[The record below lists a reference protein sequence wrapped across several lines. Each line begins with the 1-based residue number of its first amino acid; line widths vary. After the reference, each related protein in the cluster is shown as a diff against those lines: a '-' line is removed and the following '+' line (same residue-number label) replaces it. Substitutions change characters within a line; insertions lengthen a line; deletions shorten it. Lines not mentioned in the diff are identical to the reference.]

1 MPPARGVASRKI
13 TEICNWKGEAFPH
26 IKRRSRERFIA
37 MSEINVQLNDSA
49 PVQVPSST
57 TVAEALKKLDR
68 DLAKQALA
76 ARVNGREV
84 DLASPIQAPEN
95 GDAVR
100 IEPVLPQ
107 TRDGLDVLRH
117 STAHLLAAAVLDLFP
132 GTKLGIGPALLDDP
146 RYGFFYDV
154 IAPRPLTEADLPVIE
169 KKMRD
174 IAKRNMSYRRDEIPK
189 AEALRI
195 FNERDE
201 PLKCELI
208 DEKAGE
214 TVSVYYIDGSP
225 FLDFCLGPHVPN
237 TNRLKAFKVLSLAGA
252 YWKGDAERPQMQ
264 RIYGTA
270 FFTQEELDGWLKQ
283 REEAE
288 KRDHRRLGREL
299 DLFSIQEQYGQGLV
313 FWHPKGG
320 IVRQQMEDYL
330 REELIRRNYSFVY
343 TPHIAKRELWQLSGH
358 EQNYGDSMFA
368 PTTLEET
375 EFRLKPMNCPF
386 HIGIYKSQQRSYR
399 DLPQRYSEMGTVYRA
414 ELSGTLHGLMRVR
427 GFTVDDAHLFCTPE
441 QIPREIDDCVDFAY
455 QVLKTFGFDK
465 IKFELSVKGS
475 DTSKNYFGLEADW
488 EKAEQAL
495 AAGLDARGIKYDRVE
510 GEAAFYGPKIDFKI
524 EDAIGRLWQLGTVQW
539 DFNLPERFELEYI
552 GEDNKP
558 HRPVMVHRALFGS
571 IERFFGVLIEHY
583 AGAFPMWL
591 APVQVAVL
599 PITDR
604 INKYAETVAQQLRAA
619 GLRVEVNVRNDKI
632 GAKIRDAQLQK
643 IPFMLVL
650 GDREMEQ
657 SQVAVRERTKGD
669 LGAMSLN
676 DFEQMAQRLVKTR
689 ALANT

>member
-1 MPPARGVASRKI
+1 
-13 TEICNWKGEAFPH
+13 
-26 IKRRSRERFIA
+26 

-84 DLASPIQAPEN
+84 DLASTIQAPEN

-208 DEKAGE
+208 DEKAGA

-237 TNRLKAFKVLSLAGA
+237 TNRLKAFKLLSLAGA

-270 FFTQEELDGWLKQ
+270 FFTQDELEAWLRQ

-343 TPHIAKRELWQLSGH
+343 TPHIAKRELWQTSGH

-475 DTSKNYFGLEADW
+475 DTSKNYFGQEADW
-488 EKAEQAL
+488 QKAEQAL

-604 INKYAETVAQQLRAA
+604 INEYAETVAQQLRAA
-619 GLRVEVNVRNDKI
+619 RLRVEVNVRSDKI
-632 GAKIRDAQLQK
+632 GAKIRDSQLQK

-669 LGAMSLN
+669 IGAMSL
-676 DFEQMAQRLVKTR
+676 DEFKQMAQRLIETR
-689 ALANT
+689 ALTNT

>member
-1 MPPARGVASRKI
+1 
-13 TEICNWKGEAFPH
+13 
-26 IKRRSRERFIA
+26 
-37 MSEINVQLNDSA
+37 MSEINVQLNNGPAAQIPA
-49 PVQVPSST
+49 PV
-57 TVAEALKKLDR
+57 TVAEALKRLDR

-76 ARVNGREV
+76 ARVNGHEV
-84 DLASPIQAPEN
+84 DLAYTIGSGAN
-95 GDAVR
+95 GDAVK

-154 IAPRPLTEADLPVIE
+154 IAPRALTAADLPVIE
-169 KKMRD
+169 NKMRD
-174 IAKRNMSYRRDEIPK
+174 FAKRNMPYRRDEIPK

-225 FLDFCLGPHVPN
+225 FIDFCLGPHVPN
-237 TNRLKAFKVLSLAGA
+237 TNRLKAFKLLSLAGA

-270 FFTQEELDGWLKQ
+270 FFTQEELDAWIRQ

-288 KRDHRRLGREL
+288 KRDHRKLGREL
-299 DLFSIQEQYGQGLV
+299 DLFSIQEDYGQGLV
-313 FWHPKGG
+313 LWHPKGG
-320 IVRQQMEDYL
+320 IIRQQMEDYL
-330 REELIRRNYSFVY
+330 RQELGRRNYSVVY
-343 TPHIAKRELWQLSGH
+343 TPHIAKRDLWIVSGH
-358 EQNYGDSMFA
+358 EENYGDSMFA
-368 PTTLEET
+368 PTKLEDT
-375 EFRLKPMNCPF
+375 EFRLKPMNCPM

-399 DLPQRYSEMGTVYRA
+399 DLPQRYGEMGTVYRA

-441 QIPREIDDCVDFAY
+441 QVQDEIFDCVDFAY
-455 QVLKTFGFDK
+455 EVLKTFGFDK

-475 DTSKNYFGLEADW
+475 DTNKLYLGSEEDW
-488 EKAEQAL
+488 QKAEAEM
-495 AAGLDARGIKYDRVE
+495 AAGLDARGIEYERIE

-524 EDAIGRLWQLGTVQW
+524 EDAIGRLWQLGTVQR
-539 DFNLPERFELEYI
+539 DFNLPERFQLEYI

-604 INKYAETVAQQLRAA
+604 VNEYAGKVAAELRKA
-619 GLRVEVNVRNDKI
+619 GLRVEVNVRSDKI

-643 IPFMLVL
+643 NPFMLVL
-650 GDREMEQ
+650 GDREMEEGK
-657 SQVAVRERTKGD
+657 VAVRERTKGD
-669 LGAMSLN
+669 IGAMSLD
-676 DFEQMAQRLVKTR
+676 DFREMATRLVKTR
-689 ALANT
+689 ALNNG

>member
-1 MPPARGVASRKI
+1 
-13 TEICNWKGEAFPH
+13 
-26 IKRRSRERFIA
+26 
-37 MSEINVQLNDSA
+37 MSDINVQIKDGPSA
-49 PVQVPSST
+49 NVAGPV
-57 TVAEALKKLDR
+57 TVGEVLKKLDR
-68 DLAKQALA
+68 DAAKQALA
-76 ARVNGREV
+76 ARVNGQEV
-84 DLASPIQAPEN
+84 DLAYTLEPHGGEALQ
-95 GDAVR
+95 
-100 IEPVLPQ
+100 IEPVLPA
-107 TRDGLDVLRH
+107 TLEGLDVLRH

-154 IAPRPLTEADLPVIE
+154 ITPNPLTEADLPVIE
-169 KKMRD
+169 KRMRQ
-174 IAKRNMSYRRDEIPK
+174 IASRNLAYRREEIPK
-189 AEALRI
+189 IEAVRI
-195 FNERDE
+195 FQERDE
-201 PLKCELI
+201 PLKCQLI
-208 DEKAGE
+208 QDKGSDI
-214 TVSVYYIDGSP
+214 VSVYYIDGSP
-225 FLDFCLGPHVPN
+225 FIDFCLGPHVPN
-237 TNRLKAFKVLSLAGA
+237 TNKLRAFKLLSLAGA
-252 YWKGDAERPQMQ
+252 YWMGDATQPQMQ

-270 FFTQEELDGWLKQ
+270 FFTQEELDAWLKQ

-299 DLFSIQEQYGQGLV
+299 DLFSIQEAYGQGLV
-313 FWHPKGG
+313 FWHPKGAA
-320 IVRQQMEDYL
+320 VRQQMEDYL
-330 REELIRRNYSFVY
+330 REELVRRNYSLVY
-343 TPHIAKRELWQLSGH
+343 TPHIAKRELWKISGH
-358 EQNYGDSMFA
+358 EENYADSMFA
-368 PTTLEET
+368 PTKLEET

-399 DLPQRYSEMGTVYRA
+399 DLPQRYGEMGTVYRG

-441 QIPREIDDCVDFAY
+441 QVRAEIDDCVDFASE
-455 QVLKTFGFDK
+455 VLKTFGFDK
-465 IKFELSVKGS
+465 IKFELSVRGS
-475 DTSKNYFGLEADW
+475 DTSKKWLGSQEDWASAEAQL
-488 EKAEQAL
+488 AEAL
-495 AAGLDARGIKYDRVE
+495 DSRGIPYERIE
-510 GEAAFYGPKIDFKI
+510 GEGAFYGPKIDFKI

-604 INKYAETVAQQLRAA
+604 VNDYAA
-619 GLRVEVNVRNDKI
+619 GVSASLRKIGFRVEANLRSEKI

-643 IPFMLVL
+643 VPFMLVL

-657 SQVAVRERTKGD
+657 GLVAVRERSQGD
-669 LGAMSLN
+669 IGVMSLEE
-676 DFEQMAQRLVKTR
+676 FSEKARRLVETR
-689 ALANT
+689 ALTNNSPES

>member
-1 MPPARGVASRKI
+1 
-13 TEICNWKGEAFPH
+13 
-26 IKRRSRERFIA
+26 
-37 MSEINVQLNDSA
+37 MSEINIQIGKGPAAQMPA
-49 PVQVPSST
+49 PV
-57 TVAEALKKLDR
+57 TVAEALKKIDR
-68 DLAKQALA
+68 DVAKQALA

-84 DLASPIQAPEN
+84 DLAYSINAEEN
-95 GDAVR
+95 GDAVK

-107 TRDGLDVLRH
+107 TLEGLDVLRH

-154 IAPRPLTEADLPVIE
+154 IAPRALTEADLPVIE

-174 IAKRNMSYRRDEIPK
+174 IARRNMPYRRDEIPK
-189 AEALRI
+189 AEALRM
-195 FNERDE
+195 FAERDE

-225 FLDFCLGPHVPN
+225 FIDFCLGPHVPN
-237 TNRLKAFKVLSLAGA
+237 TNRLKAFKLLSLAGA

-270 FFTQEELDGWLKQ
+270 FFTQEELDAWLKQ

-299 DLFSIQEQYGQGLV
+299 DLFSIQEQYGPGLV
-313 FWHPKGG
+313 LWHPKGAV
-320 IVRQQMEDYL
+320 VRQQMEDYL
-330 REELIRRNYSFVY
+330 REELVRRNYSLVY
-343 TPHIAKRELWQLSGH
+343 TPHIAKRDLWKISGH
-358 EQNYGDSMFA
+358 EENYGDSMFA
-368 PTTLEET
+368 PTKLEET
-375 EFRLKPMNCPF
+375 EFRLKPMNCPM

-399 DLPQRYSEMGTVYRA
+399 DLPQRYGEMGTVYRA

-475 DTSKNYFGLEADW
+475 DTSKMYLGADEDW
-488 EKAEQAL
+488 QKAERAL
-495 AAGLDARGIKYDRVE
+495 AAGLDARGIQYERME
-510 GEAAFYGPKIDFKI
+510 GEAAFYGPKIDFKV

-604 INKYAETVAQQLRAA
+604 INEYAEKVARELRPA

-632 GAKIRDAQLQK
+632 GAKIRNAQLQK
-643 IPFMLVL
+643 TPFMLVL

-657 SQVAVRERTKGD
+657 GKVAVRERSKGD
-669 LGAMSLN
+669 IGAMSL
-676 DFEQMAQRLVKTR
+676 DEFKEMAQRLVETR
-689 ALANT
+689 ALTNQ